1 VSMKF
6 VVIAAAVLFS
16 VSLVGCAQPPSLGS
30 LSRAPDARIPKRS
43 PPNVQDCVH
52 VPFPQ
57 CSGG

>member
-1 VSMKF
+1 MKI
-6 VVIAAAVLFS
+6 VVIATAVLFS
-16 VSLVGCAQPPSLGS
+16 VSLAGCAQLPSLGS
-30 LSRAPDARIPKRS
+30 LSRAPDARIPKRP